1 MITEHL
7 TRLFSRDLDKLIT
20 ELNLYQNESHLWLL
34 DKDISNTAGNLA
46 LHLVGNLNHFIGAS
60 IGNTGY
66 VRQRDLEF
74 SQKNIP
80 REDIIKSIEATKLMI
95 AEVLADV
102 TVEGLNQEFRRN
114 PFEDYMTTEFF
125 LLHLLTHLSYHL
137 GQINYHRRLIDA

>member
-102 TVEGLNQEFRRN
+102 TVEELNQEFRHN

-137 GQINYHRRLIDA
+137 GQINYHRRLLDA